1 MILQSQI
8 EEVINAQQISFK
20 SRDTG
25 IERQLLA
32 SLPNFENHVLIIS
45 GIRRCGKSTLLRQ
58 LYDTNYQSALYLNFE
73 DVRLAGFEVNDFT
86 RLGKIIEN
94 KGFRTLFFDE
104 IQIIDNWELF
114 IRQKLDEKYQIII
127 NGSNASLLSRELG
140 TKLTGRH
147 ISIELFPFSF
157 YEFKVFHKIDD
168 NNKGFEKYLET
179 GGFPEFI
186 KQPESQLL
194 NQLLTDILQRDIAVR
209 YNVRD
214 LTKLRQLA
222 VYLISNIGK
231 PFSGNKLTQAF
242 NFKSNSTTLEY
253 ISYMEQAYLVQLVPM
268 FSYSLKAQSR
278 NPKKVYAI
286 DIGLF
291 SQNSITFTE
300 EKGRR
305 LENIVFL
312 NLRRR
317 YRQIYYFKE
326 KGECDFIVMKNGKPE
341 EIIQVCW
348 ELNDLNQEREIN
360 GLKEAM
366 TFFNVNQGILITYD
380 QSDTLIYDNKKIDL
394 IPIYNY
400 LDRK

>member
-1 MILQSQI
+1 MILQNQI
-8 EEVINAQQISFK
+8 EEVINAQQASFK
-20 SRDTG
+20 AKNTG
-25 IERQLLA
+25 IERQVLS

-58 LYDTNYQSALYLNFE
+58 LYSTKYQNALYLNFE
-73 DVRLAGFEVNDFT
+73 DVRLAGFEVNDFN
-86 RLGKIIEN
+86 RLGKIIEE
-94 KGFRTLFFDE
+94 KGYKTLFFDE
-104 IQIIDNWELF
+104 IQVIDNWELF
-114 IRQKLDEKYQIII
+114 IRQKLDEQYRIII
-127 NGSNASLLSRELG
+127 TGSNASLLSRELG

-157 YEFKVFHKIDD
+157 HEFKIFHNTT
-168 NNKGFEKYLET
+168 NNKKWFKKYIET

-186 KQPESQLL
+186 KHPESQLL

-222 VYLISNIGK
+222 IYLISNIGK
-231 PFSGNKLTQAF
+231 PFSGNKLTEAF
-242 NFKSNSTTLEY
+242 NFKANSTTLEY
-253 ISYMEQAYLVQLVPM
+253 ISYMEQAYLIQLVPM

-278 NPKKVYAI
+278 NPKKVYTI
-286 DIGLF
+286 DLGLF
-291 SQNSITFTE
+291 SQNSIVFSE
-300 EKGRR
+300 ENGRR

-317 YRQIYYFKE
+317 YQQIYYFKE
-326 KGECDFIVMKNGKPE
+326 KGECDFIAMKNGKPE

-360 GLKEAM
+360 GLLEAM
-366 TFFNVNQGILITYD
+366 KLFNKGKGTMITYNQTD
-380 QSDTLIYDNKKIDL
+380 QVIIEGKIIELIQAYD
-394 IPIYNY
+394 Y
-400 LDRK
+400 LNP